1 MTVPGGAVV
10 MLVTWHELQPIA
22 LNTLAP
28 AFTAAV
34 IGPRGG
40 TFDER
45 IKRANASM
53 SFTSSGSGTVS
64 NAATDRPFEVFSV
77 GNSRLVMPISFKYA
91 SPANDSRLACCVFQ
105 PKRPKR

>member
-1 MTVPGGAVV
+1 MLPSDAGTVPSPAMTVPGGAVV

-40 TFDER
+40 T
-45 IKRANASM
+45 
-53 SFTSSGSGTVS
+53 
-64 NAATDRPFEVFSV
+64 
-77 GNSRLVMPISFKYA
+77 
-91 SPANDSRLACCVFQ
+91 
-105 PKRPKR
+105 